1 MEDIEKLKKSLI
13 GELQMAEK
21 DIAYMKVIGGITNK
35 MVNDSY
41 KVLFNFSKKQLITL
55 IISYRVDII
64 NNIIDKMEI

>member
-21 DIAYMKVIGGITNK
+21 DIAYMKVIGGSTNK